1 MRLSSGCLEGKA
13 FIKAL
18 LNNHIKR
25 LTIMKTKA
33 VTISL
38 LLFSFVCLTSCN
50 NTGGKLEELEKQV
63 NKIAL
68 NTANAEPI
76 YRLYP
81 TRNMWNFLKL
91 DTRNGKISMVQFSV
105 EDNEKQFEY
114 VLSNKAL
121 CENTAPGRFMLQPTE
136 NIYNFIM
143 LDQVSGQTYQV
154 QWSFEEDKRFII
166 PIK

>member
-1 MRLSSGCLEGKA
+1 
-13 FIKAL
+13 
-18 LNNHIKR
+18 
-25 LTIMKTKA
+25 MKTKA

-68 NTANAEPI
+68 NTANADPI

-114 VLSNKAL
+114 VLSNKFQIRLYARIPLREDSCFSQQRISIISSCLIKYRDRHIKYNGAL
-121 CENTAPGRFMLQPTE
+121 KKTN
-136 NIYNFIM
+136 
-143 LDQVSGQTYQV
+143 VSLYL
-154 QWSFEEDKRFII
+154 
-166 PIK
+166 